1 MVYYV
6 NMYLSMKRFTF
17 ILLLTFTQIIRS
29 VAANQAS
36 ITIDDR
42 EKYQH
47 ISGFGG
53 FGPSP
58 SWSYNWMSNSEIDML
73 YGDGENQLGYNIM
86 RLYIANSSTGW
97 NQAVN
102 MAKRAKSHGAF
113 LFASPWSPPASWK
126 DNNDSNNGGKLL
138 PEYYDDW
145 ADFLNRF
152 VLYMKNT
159 GGVEIDAISIQNEPD
174 YKTSYQS
181 CVWTGEEFATFL
193 KKYGSKISAKIIAPE
208 GVHFTHSLSDPILND
223 PEACAELD
231 ILGGHFYGWNGS
243 PYPLAIEKGKE
254 VWMTEFL
261 INERQ
266 ENNGYNIDWKNDA
279 FLFARSINDAML
291 ANMSAWVH
299 YSLKRYYG
307 CIGDGNFGTVNGQ
320 ITKRGYILSH
330 YAKYVTGTTR
340 IKHSLNESSGKM
352 TSSAYLSVTGDSIV
366 VMVINPTSSSYSMD
380 FNLPFY
386 TKGGMSVITTESV
399 NMKKN
404 ALAYSEETYI
414 PNIAVD
420 AYSVNTYIFVKSA
433 DREVDSEEE
442 TVTVVYSDKFEN
454 NGGKACIPN
463 GWKIVYEGGT
473 RTAGEYSLGPRLF
486 YFSPEGQF
494 TTGLYFRGD
503 NNTRGTATYGS
514 LSGYKLNLQ
523 PGKYK
528 LSYSAIG
535 WKATGSITAAI
546 IKPNGTSLVSK
557 QLSVKSHLNGKSGSS
572 VRITSASESE
582 INFEISEAGNY
593 QLRWIL
599 PLSSGGLYEMIIG
612 DISIVK
618 IEDTTSVQPTDYLTG
633 DDIVSV
639 RYYNLNGTEI
649 EMPQNGLYI
658 VKTTYSNGKTQV
670 RKEIK

>member
-1 MVYYV
+1 
-6 NMYLSMKRFTF
+6 MKKLMI
-17 ILLLTFTQIIRS
+17 ILFAGLMINSSLMADN
-29 VAANQAS
+29 VAS
-36 ITIDDR
+36 ISIDNR
-42 EKYQH
+42 TKYQH

-58 SWSYNWMSNSEIDML
+58 SWSYTWLKDSELDML
-73 YGDGENQLGYNIM
+73 YGDGEDQLGYNIM
-86 RLYIANSSTGW
+86 RLYIANSTTGW
-97 NQAVN
+97 YSAVN
-102 MAKRAKSHGAF
+102 MAKRAKSHGAY

-152 VLYMKNT
+152 VLYMRNT
-159 GGVEIDAISIQNEPD
+159 GGVTIDAISIQNEPD
-174 YKTSYQS
+174 YTTSYQS
-181 CVWTGEEFATFL
+181 CRWTGEEMADFM
-193 KKYGSKISAKIIAPE
+193 KNYGSEIDAKIIAPE

-223 PEACAELD
+223 PEACSELD

-254 VWMTEFL
+254 VWMTEYL

-266 ENNGYNIDWKNDA
+266 EKEGKNIDWETDA

-307 CIGDGNFGTVNGQ
+307 CIGDGNYGTVDGQ

-330 YAKYVTGTTR
+330 YAKYVSGTTR
-340 IKHSLNESSGKM
+340 IKHSLDESSGQM

-366 VMVINPTSSSYSMD
+366 VMVINPSSNSFTTTFD
-380 FNLPFY
+380 LPFY
-386 TKGGMSVITTESV
+386 TNSGQSITTTKSV
-399 NMKKN
+399 NMQK
-404 ALAYSEETYI
+404 SEIEITEETYA
-414 PNIAVD
+414 PQLQVA
-420 AYSVNTYIFVKSA
+420 ASSVNTYIFVKSS
-433 DREVDSEEE
+433 DRELDADEQQ
-442 TVTVVYSDKFEN
+442 TTVVYSDKFDN
-454 NGGKACIPN
+454 NGGKACVPA
-463 GWKIVYEGGT
+463 GWEIKYEGGT
-473 RTAGEYSLGPRLF
+473 RTEGEYSLGPRLF
-486 YFSPEGQF
+486 YFSQEGDF
-494 TTGLYFRGD
+494 STGLYFRGD
-503 NNTRGTATYGS
+503 GGTKGTATYGTKD
-514 LSGYKLNLQ
+514 GYRLYLE
-523 PGKYK
+523 PGDYK

-546 IKPNGTSLVSK
+546 QSTNGSVVASK

-572 VRITSASESE
+572 VRIVSASESE
-582 INFEISEAGNY
+582 ISFTISTAGNY
-593 QLRWIL
+593 KLTWIL

-612 DISIVK
+612 GISIAK
-618 IEDTTSVQPTDYLTG
+618 IEDTTPVEAVEESTSR
-633 DDIVSV
+633 DIVSV

-649 EMPQNGLYI
+649 TEPAGGLYI